1 MIKIL
6 DTVTWTIFEKTYKE
20 FKQFYEK
27 NMIQFYC
34 GGYVL
39 YG

>member
-6 DTVTWTIFEKTYKE
+6 DTVTWSIFEKTYKE

-27 NMIQFYC
+27 NMI
-34 GGYVL
+34 
-39 YG
+39 

>member
-6 DTVTWTIFEKTYKE
+6 DTVTWSIFEKTYKE
-20 FKQFYEK
+20 FKEFYAK
-27 NMIQFYC
+27 RMIEFYT
-34 GGYVL
+34 GRFII